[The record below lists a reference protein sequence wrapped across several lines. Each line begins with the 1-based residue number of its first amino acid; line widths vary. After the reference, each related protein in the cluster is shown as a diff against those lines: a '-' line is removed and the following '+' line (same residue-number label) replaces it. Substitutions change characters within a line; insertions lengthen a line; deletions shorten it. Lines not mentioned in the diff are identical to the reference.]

1 MHIRP
6 KTQTQINQVL
16 AITLF
21 WILCG
26 ALLAVYKCVTYDLVS
41 ERFIFIVPEHL
52 PLGSFILVN
61 IIGPAFGGVVGGGI
75 LVLVLNEKLRN
86 RSYRYYLAVNILFFF
101 VFIFTLNTVV
111 SYFFFYEDQIL
122 SNNHKLQEA
131 IRLLVLDP
139 YAIRNIVTWLIIAF
153 FTLQGMKIY
162 EKYGPGTLLSMFL
175 GKFHRPHE
183 VERVFMF
190 LDLSDSTSLAEQLG
204 HLHFF
209 SLLHDFYLDIT
220 DPILNSRG
228 DIYQYVGDEVVIS
241 WPPQKAVTKD
251 PNCIDCFFRIEET
264 IAQREWHYRQKYGVV
279 PTFKAAVHKGAVVV
293 GEMGVIKREIV
304 YSGDILN
311 TTSRMMEQCKKRHQK
326 LIISRDI
333 VDMVSNFKLRDYTLD
348 AMGDM
353 SLRGKTQ
360 MVELFGVRKIRQPSS
375 CPEAHINRD

>member
-1 MHIRP
+1 MYIRP

-16 AITLF
+16 AITFF

-26 ALLAVYKCVTYDLVS
+26 AFLALYKCVTYDMAS
-41 ERFIFIVPEHL
+41 EKFIFIVPQNL
-52 PLGSFILVN
+52 TLGSFVLVN
-61 IIGPAFGGVVGGGI
+61 IIGPAFGGAVGGGL

-86 RSYRYYLAVNILFFF
+86 HSYRYYLVVNIVFFLA
-101 VFIFTLNTVV
+101 FIFTLNTVV
-111 SYFFFYEDQIL
+111 SYYFFYKDQIM
-122 SNNHKLQEA
+122 SATNKLQEA

-139 YAIRNIVTWLIIAF
+139 YAIRNIVTWLIITF
-153 FTLQGMKIY
+153 LTLQGLKIY

-204 HLHFF
+204 HLRFF

-241 WPPQKAVTKD
+241 WPERKAVTKD

-264 IAQREWHYRQKYGVV
+264 IRQRESHYRQKYGVV

-311 TTSRMMEQCKKRHQK
+311 TTSRMMEQCKDRNQK
-326 LIISRDI
+326 LIISRD
-333 VDMVSNFKLRDYTLD
+333 VVEMVSQPRLGSYALVPLGN
-348 AMGDM
+348 M
-353 SLRGKTQ
+353 SLRGKIQ
-360 MVELFGVRKIRQPSS
+360 MVELFGVNKKAKSK
-375 CPEAHINRD
+375 